1 MPPRI
6 ILLLIYAGNFILRGR
21 CLHRPLIGLMIIA
34 LSLGIN
40 PPGSLAQTA
49 YEPLG
54 SGINSYA
61 DEQNPVISPDG
72 QRLYFTRRGH
82 ADNVGGR
89 RDPGDIW
96 YAERSGDS
104 TWSAAKPVGTSLN
117 NTGYNG
123 VLGFDGNGRMLV
135 HGHYQADGSPAQTQG
150 ISATTASG
158 SGWSVPEALNIP
170 YYYTKSSH
178 RSGSLH
184 QGKDVMLVTLQSY
197 DTRGGEDLYVLFR
210 QADGSWSEPRNL
222 GRTINTPY
230 QEMAPYLAPDGKTL
244 FFSSN
249 GYEGFGSRDVYLS
262 VRLDDSWKNWSN
274 PKNLGATVNSEGTEL
289 GYYVPEGDDTYAY
302 LSTTQNS
309 DGRGDL
315 VRVRVVEEQR
325 ELLAGADTTVT
336 IPATVTAAAKPPV
349 AALDTTAEETTPV
362 VPPTAATV
370 AVRGKVVSKSSQEP
384 IDAELTFRSVKKD
397 TTQVV
402 RVTTETDGSFD
413 TRLPAEDDYAL
424 VVNADG
430 FIRARDQLSVAQAN
444 LDGSDVLI
452 RDYALTPIEVGAT
465 VNLENVLFDRGNA
478 SMLPG
483 SYETLDEVAEFLQEN
498 PNVAI
503 EVAGHTDN
511 RGRAD
516 LNLELSQER
525 AAAVKQYLVGQG
537 VASNRI
543 AQVGYG
549 GTRPLVSN
557 AIEEER
563 SKNRR
568 VEFTIMKK

>member
-1 MPPRI
+1 MRLF
-6 ILLLIYAGNFILRGR
+6 LLCFFSFSTYLA
-21 CLHRPLIGLMIIA
+21 IG
-34 LSLGIN
+34 
-40 PPGSLAQTA
+40 QTA
-49 YEPLG
+49 YEPVG
-54 SGINSYA
+54 EGINSYA

-96 YAERSGDS
+96 YAERTGEH
-104 TWSAAKPVGTSLN
+104 TWSAAQPAGKSLN
-117 NTGYNG
+117 NAGYNG
-123 VLGFDGNGRMLV
+123 VLGFDREGRMLV
-135 HGHYQADGSPAQTQG
+135 HGHYQPDGSPARTQG
-150 ISATTASG
+150 ISVATASG
-158 SGWSVPEALNIP
+158 GGWSTPEALDIP
-170 YYYTKSSH
+170 YYYTKSAH

-184 QGKDVMLVTLQSY
+184 QSKDVMLITLQSY

-210 QADGSWSEPRNL
+210 QPDNSWSEPQNL

-249 GYEGFGSRDVYLS
+249 GYEGFGSRDVYMS
-262 VRLDDSWKNWSN
+262 VRLDDTWKNWSN

-289 GYYVPEGDDTYAY
+289 GYYVPEVDSEYAY
-302 LSTTQNS
+302 LSSTQNS

-315 VRVRVVEEQR
+315 VKVRVGEEQQ
-325 ELLAGADTTVT
+325 ELLAEADTTLALPTTTTQAAEPSVT
-336 IPATVTAAAKPPV
+336 TVADTLQVDSDSVMTMTQLVPKATVS
-349 AALDTTAEETTPV
+349 
-362 VPPTAATV
+362 
-370 AVRGKVVSKSSQEP
+370 VRGKVVGQSEQEP
-384 IDAELTFRSVKKD
+384 IRAELTFRSLKKD
-397 TTQVV
+397 TTQVIG
-402 RVTTETDGSFD
+402 VTTQTDGSYEVD
-413 TRLPAEDDYAL
+413 LPTEDDYAL

-430 FIRARDQLSVAQAN
+430 FIRTRDQLSVATATAQ
-444 LDGSDVLI
+444 LDDSDALI

-478 SMLPG
+478 VMLPG

-498 PNVAI
+498 PNVEI

-511 RGRAD
+511 QGRAD

-525 AAAVKQYLVGQG
+525 AAAVKQYLVDQG
-537 VASNRI
+537 VATNRI
-543 AQVGYG
+543 SQVGYG

-568 VEFTIMKK
+568 VEFTIVKK